1 MQKGGPGG
9 LASKIAVGRNTD
21 GGLEVFVRGTDLALW
36 HNRQNG
42 SQWSGWWSL
51 GGQLPGNVVVGH
63 NNSGRPVVFVRG
75 TDNALWHN

>member
-1 MQKGGPGG
+1 
-9 LASKIAVGRNTD
+9 
-21 GGLEVFVRGTDLALW
+21 VFVQGTDLALW

-42 SQWSGWWSL
+42 SHWSGWWKL

-75 TDNALWHN
+75 NDNALWHN